1 MSEQSVQPAKRDRR
15 AFTIK
20 QVCEMTGFCAETI
33 YRRIRSGE
41 LIARK
46 CGRRTIVLAA
56 DLDRFLEDLPALDLT
71 GEAP

>member
-1 MSEQSVQPAKRDRR
+1 MNEHVKAPPLDRR

-20 QVCEMTGFCAETI
+20 QVCEMTGFCAATI
-33 YRRIRSGE
+33 YKHIRAQR

-46 CGRRTIVLAA
+46 AGRKTIVLAA
-56 DLDRFLEDLPALDLT
+56 DLDRFLEGLPVLDLK